1 MQQLRIQEIMLG
13 ALDYII
19 NMQRQIFATFDNEGI
34 FVYQA
39 FKSSI
44 ADEAVRRGTFGK
56 GFNLDRMT
64 WIKPS
69 FGWMLYRSG
78 YATKHRQERILK
90 IKLSHEG
97 FQTILSKGVP
107 TSFDSHIFTS
117 EEEWRRTL
125 EHSEVRYQWDPDRD
139 LWLRRLERRAIQLGI
154 RGSVVREY
162 VNSWILRIEDVTELA
177 HAIQA
182 AVERGQNKIPIAH
195 EEHRYEVSLEI
206 KKNLGMIEAHNTS
219 CPNPL

>member
-1 MQQLRIQEIMLG
+1 
-13 ALDYII
+13 
-19 NMQRQIFATFDNEGI
+19 MQRQIFAEFDSEGI

-39 FKSSI
+39 YKPSI
-44 ADEAVRRGTFGK
+44 ANEAVQNGTFGK
-56 GFNLDRMT
+56 GFNLERMT

-69 FGWMLYRSG
+69 LGWMLYRSG

-117 EEEWRRTL
+117 QEEWRRTL

-162 VNSWILRIEDVTELA
+162 VTTWILRIEDVTELS
-177 HAIQA
+177 HAIKV
-182 AVERGQNKIPIAH
+182 AVESGQNEILAAH
-195 EEHRYEVSLEI
+195 EEHVYEVSEEI
-206 KKNLGMIEAHNTS
+206 KKNLGMIKALNTS
-219 CPNPL
+219 CPNPSQK